1 VALAFRQ
8 ARLGAIALVTL
19 GICATIA
26 ARPVFAAD
34 WCRSTTCKGAG
45 CSTDIDGCPTT
56 GKPLWWGRRC
66 VGFSLNQTGTRNL
79 PMDQVRVAVEKA
91 FATWSGVQCPGGK
104 PAGISVGELQQTPC
118 GRSEYDPEGKNV
130 NVIVFRDDRWDFKGV
145 DDNVAKTVVH
155 FDADTGEI
163 LDADIE
169 INTAHNQFTV
179 SPANVVYDLQ
189 TVLTHEIGHFLGFA
203 HSPLPYSV
211 MFPSY
216 QKGTL
221 DGRKLAPEDIA
232 ELCTVYPPDRPG
244 TCDLAPKGGLDLC
257 QPVDS
262 QTCSAGRS
270 GRASQGWLPLAL
282 TLGGLWSKRM
292 RTRGRTSGG
301 LA

>member
-1 VALAFRQ
+1 MAFLPRS
-8 ARLGAIALVTL
+8 ARLSARAAFLLT
-19 GICATIA
+19 ICVLLASGP
-26 ARPVFAAD
+26 ARAAD
-34 WCRSTTCKGAG
+34 WCRSTTCKGSA
-45 CSTDIDGCPTT
+45 CPTDIDGCPTS
-56 GKPLWWGRRC
+56 GHPLWWGRRC
-66 VGFSLNQTGTRNL
+66 VGFSLNVLGTRNL
-79 PMDQVRVAVEKA
+79 PMAEVRSAVEKA

-104 PAGISVGELQQTPC
+104 LAGISLGELQETPC
-118 GRSEYDPEGKNV
+118 GRSEFDAEGRNV
-130 NVIVFRDDRWDFKGV
+130 NVIVFRDDRWEFKGV

-179 SPANVVYDLQ
+179 SATNVVYDLQ

-257 QPVDS
+257 QPAEP
-262 QTCSAGRS
+262 QTCSTARTGQP
-270 GRASQGWLPLAL
+270 GHGWLPL
-282 TLGGLWSKRM
+282 TLAIGGVLGR
-292 RTRGRTSGG
+292 RLGRRGAG
-301 LA
+301 LDERA